1 MNRSMDMKNRTRVL
15 HKYVY
20 LNFLI
25 GVLILVLLCD
35 CAGTTKTVSTNHPT
49 LDQQLGLLVSQII
62 EGLDQ
67 TEATKIA
74 VIPFADL
81 DNKESKLGRYI
92 AEELTTKLYQ
102 TSRFE
107 IVERT
112 LLEKVIDE
120 QKLGTTG
127 FIDDNTAVSLGQILG
142 VDAIAT
148 GTLTNLG
155 STIKVNARLL
165 ETVSGKVF
173 SAASVTLYKDAALLA
188 LLGEAPSN
196 ISKPTIKQKTFKA
209 RWMQFSFELVSA
221 ELEGEILTCHFK
233 ITNTSKQDA
242 DLRIAGTGRGSS
254 TEISTHVYDAAGNQL
269 KDVYLRYGDEGFK
282 QLNGFPG
289 LIDRNILAGM
299 TIPMDMQVYG
309 VSGDTIEL
317 PSVQMLVGAY
327 PGYKIIFKNV
337 PVQIDN

>member
-1 MNRSMDMKNRTRVL
+1 MEQRMCIFRHNIGIGILTS
-15 HKYVY
+15 
-20 LNFLI
+20 LI
-25 GVLILVLLCD
+25 MIALLSG
-35 CAGTTKTVSTNHPT
+35 CASTAQTVSSNHPT
-49 LDQQLGLLVSQII
+49 LDQQLGFLVSQII
-62 EGLDQ
+62 DGLNQ
-67 TEATKIA
+67 TEAKKIA
-74 VIPFADL
+74 IIPFADL

-102 TSRFE
+102 TGRFE

-173 SAASVTLYKDAALLA
+173 SAASVTLYKDAPLLA
-188 LLGEAPSN
+188 LMGETPSN
-196 ISKPTIKQKTFKA
+196 ISKPTAKHKTFKA
-209 RWMQFSFELVSA
+209 RWMQFSFELVST
-221 ELEGEILTCHFK
+221 ELEGETLTCHFK

-242 DLRIAGTGRGSS
+242 DLRIAGIGRGSS
-254 TEISTHVYDAAGNQL
+254 TEISTHVYDAAGNQI
-269 KDVYLRYGDEGFK
+269 KDVYLRYGDEAFK
-282 QLNGFPG
+282 RLNEFPG

-309 VSGDTIEL
+309 VSGDTTEL

-327 PGYKIIFKNV
+327 PGYKIIFRKV